1 MLSLS
6 ELFLL
11 AFYKFTYVDYKL
23 VTLVAQRWDLDLHT
37 PKLEFEF
44 FEMNF
49 LQDAVIELRLL
60 HEQLLCYNSYCHYW
74 TKKFEDGDI
83 CTKSGVMESW
93 TEAQFS

>member
-11 AFYKFTYVDYKL
+11 AFHQFTYVDYKL
-23 VTLVAQRWDLDLHT
+23 VTLVEQRWDLDLHT

-49 LQDAVIELRLL
+49 LQDAVIELRIL
-60 HEQLLCYNSYCHYW
+60 HEHLLKLN
-74 TKKFEDGDI
+74 K
-83 CTKSGVMESW
+83 V
-93 TEAQFS
+93 TEL